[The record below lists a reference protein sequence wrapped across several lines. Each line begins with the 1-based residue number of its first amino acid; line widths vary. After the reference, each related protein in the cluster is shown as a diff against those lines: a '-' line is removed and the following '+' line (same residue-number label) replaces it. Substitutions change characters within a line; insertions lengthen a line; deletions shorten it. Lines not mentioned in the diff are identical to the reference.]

1 MNQKELD
8 FFKKVLLD
16 RRKTLLDGQTDTE
29 GNYDPSAVRG
39 SLSNFPT
46 HLAELASDSF
56 EQDMRMRLQEQ
67 NEQQI
72 MDIDAA
78 LGKIK
83 DGTYGICEITK
94 KRIEKQRLRAI
105 PWTRYSLEGQEI
117 VESETM
123 PSPPGIR
130 IIWRDP
136 VPNDPDSDEE
146 SDSN

>member
-1 MNQKELD
+1 MNQKELN
-8 FFKKVLLD
+8 FFKKLLLD
-16 RRKTLLDGQTDTE
+16 RRKILLDGQTDSE

-67 NEQQI
+67 DEQQI

-78 LGKIK
+78 LWKIRN
-83 DGTYGICEITK
+83 GTYGICEITK
-94 KRIEKQRLRAI
+94 KAIEKQRLRAI

-123 PSPPGIR
+123 PNAPRRR

-136 VPNDPDSDEE
+136 VPNDPDADGQ
-146 SDSN
+146 SDSD